1 MAPITTASNESNHQA
16 LMDKLDVYG
25 VRKPFRNPN
34 YRPAMRRNKNVRQ
47 IISETTRKQEAS
59 LLATQEN
66 SRTSTPMPDGSSAQT
81 GEATPTAS
89 NQQQPNLAQASQNL
103 STFVR
108 EKNALEKSAQQNGT
122 SAPQPPLTIQ
132 YTSIESAPSLHPSSQ
147 RHYCDITGLPA
158 PYTDPKSRLRYRNGE
173 IFGVVRTL
181 GQHSTENYL
190 AARGAHTVL
199 K

>member
-1 MAPITTASNESNHQA
+1 
-16 LMDKLDVYG
+16 MDKLDVYA

-34 YRPAMRRNKNVRQ
+34 WKAAQRRNKNVRQ
-47 IISETTRKQEAS
+47 IVSEAARKQEAS

-66 SRTSTPMPDGSSAQT
+66 SRTSTPIPEGISTTT
-81 GEATPTAS
+81 GDATPTAG
-89 NQQQPNLAQASQNL
+89 NTPQPNLAQASQNL
-103 STFVR
+103 STLVL
-108 EKNALEKSAQQNGT
+108 EKNAQEKLAQNGLV
-122 SAPQPPLTIQ
+122 APLVPSVS

-158 PYTDPKSRLRYRNGE
+158 PYTDPKSRLRYYNGE
-173 IFGVVRTL
+173 VFAVARNL
-181 GQHSTENYL
+181 GQHLTESYL